1 MMTTTDL
8 TPRPP
13 AAHPPRNAPA
23 RPLLL
28 GAAASSLGLTLLAGW
43 LVSHPADNPLQDPEA
58 ALARIV
64 LSPAAATWALVAFG
78 AVGLVT
84 AVLGLLL
91 PASGGRR
98 ALLTAVGAGQV
109 MALGIGWQS
118 VSTLALAG
126 YLLAMALPVG
136 LVWLTI
142 QVIRRY
148 RLLRAPVLIAVTALV
163 VAGIGTGITTPQ
175 HIAQLATEIARGFA
189 ANAEALVLVLA
200 LAAGTATWLLVL
212 VRVLGPTRSGTA
224 AGAWVVRHR
233 RALTLIAAAG
243 PLPYGL
249 VRATWLT
256 PWPLMGPGGEA
267 LPAETRIWGLLLGGG
282 ALLGAV
288 LTIGLIR
295 PWGVRF
301 PRWMPRLAGR
311 PVPVAAAAVPGGVV
325 AGLVCASALPMLR
338 LTLTGP
344 DGTVFGN
351 LSATQA
357 LMATLIFPLWIWGP
371 ALALAVWG
379 YVGHR
384 REMAQNT
391 TDPSTIDSRT
401 IDAGGIE

>member
-1 MMTTTDL
+1 MMTTTNL
-8 TPRPP
+8 TPQPT
-13 AAHPPRNAPA
+13 AAHPPRKTAT
-23 RPLLL
+23 RPLLF

-43 LVSHPADNPLQDPEA
+43 FVSHPADNPLQSPEA
-58 ALARIV
+58 ALIRIV
-64 LSPAAATWALVAFG
+64 LDPAAATWALVG
-78 AVGLVT
+78 LGVVGLM
-84 AVLGLLL
+84 AAILALLL
-91 PASGGRR
+91 PEGRGRR
-98 ALLTAVGAGQV
+98 ALLTAVGVAQV
-109 MALGIGWQS
+109 LALGVGWQS

-148 RLLRAPVLIAVTALV
+148 RLLRAPVLIAVIALV
-163 VAGIGTGITTPQ
+163 VAGIGTGIATPQ
-175 HIAQLATEIARGFA
+175 HIATLASEVARGFA
-189 ANAEALVLVLA
+189 ANAEVLLLVLA
-200 LAAGTATWLLVL
+200 LAAGTTAWLLVL
-212 VRVLGPTRSGTA
+212 TRVLGSTRYGAA
-224 AGAWVVRHR
+224 AGAWVLRHR
-233 RALTLIAAAG
+233 IALTLIAAAG

-249 VRATWLT
+249 IRATWLT
-256 PWPLMGPGGEA
+256 PWPLMGPSGEA

-282 ALLGAV
+282 ALLGVV

-338 LTLTGP
+338 LTLAGP
-344 DGTVFGN
+344 DGSVFGD
-351 LSATQA
+351 LSAGQA
-357 LMATLIFPLWIWGP
+357 LLATLIFPLWIWGP

-384 REMAQNT
+384 RELAE
-391 TDPSTIDSRT
+391 S
-401 IDAGGIE
+401 GIE